1 MRQIIAGNW
10 KMNGTF
16 AGLAEYAQEMQQA
29 MQDMDLTGADLI
41 VCPPFPLI
49 RPLIDAL
56 AGALGDAGVGVGAQ
70 DCDAHRKG
78 AHTGDVSADLLAEAG
93 ARYVILGHS
102 ERRTDHGESSSAVRD
117 KVRAVMA
124 AGMTPIV
131 CVGETEAEREA
142 HEAETVVR
150 AQLAGSLP
158 EDFTGIVAYEPIWA
172 IGSGKIPEEADVAGM
187 HQTIRGFLKRRFAG
201 TGEAM
206 PILYGGSV
214 KPDNAE
220 ALLAIPEVGGALI
233 GGASLR
239 ASEFVAIAAAAKRG

>member
-10 KMNGTF
+10 KMNGTL
-16 AGLAEYAQEMQQA
+16 AGLAGYAAGLRHGMEGL
-29 MQDMDLTGADLI
+29 DLSGTELI
-41 VCPPFPLI
+41 LCPPFPLI
-49 RPLIDAL
+49 RPLAE
-56 AGALGDAGVGVGAQ
+56 AVGDTAVAIGAQ

-78 AHTGDVSADLLAEAG
+78 AHTGDVSADLLAEIG

-124 AGMTPIV
+124 AGMVPIV

-158 EDFTGIVAYEPIWA
+158 DDFAGIIAYEPVWA
-172 IGSGKIPEEADVAGM
+172 IGSGKIPGEEDVAQM
-187 HQTIRGFLKRRFAG
+187 HATIRGFLKRRFSASGG
-201 TGEAM
+201 TM

-214 KPDNAE
+214 KPENAA

-239 ASEFVAIAAAAKRG
+239 PEDFLAIAAAAKQG